1 MIILKNAGKKI
12 RDRQVLYDINIE
24 FEEGMIYLLEGHNGS
39 GKTMLL
45 RMLAGL
51 ISPTEGKV
59 IFEKEYSYGVIIE
72 TPTFLSGDTAL
83 KNLRFL
89 AHINHKIED
98 EQIYEMMKTFDLY
111 NDRNA
116 KVRTFSLGMTQR
128 LALCQALMEGPEV
141 LLLDEPFNAL
151 DRTNADMLTN
161 VLKNEKRKNRII
173 VIAAHN
179 IDPEARIMIDRIITM
194 QDGTVKDA
202 V

>member
-12 RDRQVLYDINIE
+12 RDRHVLDDINIE
-24 FEEGMIYLLEGHNGS
+24 FEEGTIYLLEGPNGS
-39 GKTMLL
+39 GKTMML

-51 ISPTEGKV
+51 ISPTEGEV
-59 IFEKEYSYGVIIE
+59 TFEKKYSYGVIIE
-72 TPTFLSGDTAL
+72 TPTFLNGDTAL

-89 AHINHKIED
+89 AHINRKIDD

-128 LALCQALMEGPEV
+128 LALCQALMEEPEV

-151 DRTNADMLTN
+151 DSTNAGVLTDL
-161 VLKNEKRKNRII
+161 LKNEKQKNRII

-179 IDPEARIMIDRIITM
+179 INPTAGIIVDRIITM
-194 QDGTVKDA
+194 EDGTVSNTL
-202 V
+202 